1 MLDRRRALVAMAGMA
16 VALGPFAVAPALA
29 AFPEKPV
36 TMVVGFGPG
45 GMTDVTSRLLAQK
58 LETILGSTVV
68 VENKPGAGGVLA
80 VNSVGQMPAD
90 GYTIVS
96 LLTDGPFTST
106 YQNKPIDFS
115 KWAIVGGYMP
125 QERVMFAHKSA
136 PFNTFQEMVT
146 YAKSN
151 PVTFA
156 DGGAFWSSRVVE
168 AFGKKHGLQLRL
180 VPFRSG
186 AEGSAAIL
194 GGHVMIAETG
204 VGTSAWKAAK
214 KGDLKILA
222 TLSPGGLKD
231 YGMPEVPTLDK
242 LGADY
247 VVRIFYGFAASAATP
262 PDRLEKLRSAFKAA
276 VEDPEV
282 QEKMKALDLTPMWID
297 PKTYEETLRSVTR
310 DAEKLRAYLAN

>member
-1 MLDRRRALVAMAGMA
+1 MIDRRRALGVLGAAAALFGGLWSVPA
-16 VALGPFAVAPALA
+16 VAE
-29 AFPEKPV
+29 FPDKPV
-36 TMVVGFGPG
+36 TMVVGFGAG
-45 GMTDVTSRLLAQK
+45 GMTDVSSRMLAQK
-58 LETILGSTVV
+58 LEKTLGVNVV

-80 VNSVGQMPAD
+80 INSVGQMPAD

-96 LLTDGPFTST
+96 MLTDGPFTST
-106 YQNKPIDFS
+106 YQGKPIDFT

-125 QERVMFAHKSA
+125 QERVVFAHKSA
-136 PFNTFQEMVT
+136 PFNTFQEMVAF
-146 YAKSN
+146 AKSN

-168 AFGKKHGLQLRL
+168 AYGKKNGLQLRL

-222 TLSPGGLKD
+222 TLSLGGLKPF
-231 YGMPEVPTLDK
+231 GMADVPTLDK

-247 VVRIFYGFAASAATP
+247 VVRIFYGYAVSAATP
-262 PDRLEKLRSAFKAA
+262 PDRIAKLRASFKAA
-276 VEDPEV
+276 VEDAEI
-282 QEKMKALDLTPMWID
+282 QEKLKALDLTPMWID
-297 PKTYEETLRSVTR
+297 PKEYESTLRSVTD
-310 DAEKLRAYLAN
+310 DANKLRAYLAK

>member
-1 MLDRRRALVAMAGMA
+1 MIDRRRALISLCGA
-16 VALGPFAVAPALA
+16 VGLLGGPLVAPSVA
-29 AFPEKPV
+29 AYPDKPI

-45 GMTDVTSRLLAQK
+45 GMTDVSSRMMAQK
-58 LETILGSTVV
+58 LEKALGVNVV

-80 VNSVGQMPAD
+80 INSVGQMPAD
-90 GYTIVS
+90 GQTIVS
-96 LLTDGPFTST
+96 FLTDGSFTST
-106 YQNKPIDFS
+106 YQNKPIDLS

-125 QERVMFAHKSA
+125 QERVLFAHKST

-146 YAKSN
+146 FAKAN

-168 AFGKKHGLQLRL
+168 AFGKKNGLQLRL

-222 TLSPGGLKD
+222 TLSPGGLKPFGLAD
-231 YGMPEVPTLDK
+231 VPTLDK

-247 VVRIFYGFAASAATP
+247 VVRVVYGYAAPAATP
-262 PDRLEKLRSAFKAA
+262 PDRLEKLRAAFKAA

-297 PKTYEETLRSVTR
+297 PKTFEGTLRSVTG
-310 DAEKLRAYLAN
+310 DAEKLRVYLAK

>member
-1 MLDRRRALVAMAGMA
+1 MIDRRRALGVVGGVAGL
-16 VALGPFAVAPALA
+16 LGGLWSIPEVA
-29 AFPEKPV
+29 AFPDKPV
-36 TMVVGFGPG
+36 TMVVGFGAG
-45 GMTDVTSRLLAQK
+45 GMTDVSSRLLAQK
-58 LETILGSTVV
+58 LEKTLGVNVV

-80 VNSVGQMPAD
+80 INSVGQMPAD

-96 LLTDGPFTST
+96 MLTDGPFTST
-106 YQNKPIDFS
+106 YQGKPIDFS
-115 KWAIVGGYMP
+115 KWAVVGGYMP
-125 QERVMFAHKSA
+125 QERVVFAHKSA
-136 PFNTFQEMVT
+136 PFNTFEEMVAF
-146 YAKSN
+146 AKSN

-222 TLSPGGLKD
+222 TLSPGGLKPF
-231 YGMPEVPTLDK
+231 GMADVPTLDK

-247 VVRIFYGFAASAATP
+247 VVRIFYGYAVSAATP
-262 PDRLEKLRSAFKAA
+262 PDRIEKLRASFKAA
-276 VEDPEV
+276 VEDPEM
-282 QEKMKALDLTPMWID
+282 QEKLKALDLTPMWIE
-297 PKTYEETLRSVTR
+297 PKEYEATLRSVTD
-310 DAEKLRAYLAN
+310 DANKLRAYLAK

>member
-1 MLDRRRALVAMAGMA
+1 MIDRRRALVALVGAAGVLGGPMVGPSMAA
-16 VALGPFAVAPALA
+16 YPD
-29 AFPEKPV
+29 KPI
-36 TMVVGFGPG
+36 TMVVGFGAG
-45 GMTDVTSRLLAQK
+45 GMTDVSSRMLAQK
-58 LETILGSTVV
+58 LEATLGVNVV

-80 VNSVGQMPAD
+80 INSVGQMPAD
-90 GYTIVS
+90 GQTIVS
-96 LLTDGPFTST
+96 FLTDGSFTST
-106 YQNKPIDFS
+106 YQKKPIDLS

-125 QERVMFAHKSA
+125 QERVVFAHKST
-136 PFNTFQEMVT
+136 PFNTFQEMVEF
-146 YAKSN
+146 AKSN

-168 AFGKKHGLQLRL
+168 AFGKKHNLQLRL

-214 KGDLKILA
+214 NGELKILA
-222 TLSPGGLKD
+222 TLSPGGLKPFGLPD
-231 YGMPEVPTLDK
+231 VPTLDK
-242 LGADY
+242 LGSDY
-247 VVRIFYGFAASAATP
+247 VVRVVYGYAASAATP
-262 PDRLEKLRSAFKAA
+262 PDRLEKLRAAFKAA

-297 PKTYEETLRSVTR
+297 PKPFEETLKSVTG
-310 DAEKLRAYLAN
+310 DAEALRAYLAK

>member
-1 MLDRRRALVAMAGMA
+1 
-16 VALGPFAVAPALA
+16 
-29 AFPEKPV
+29 
-36 TMVVGFGPG
+36 MVVGFGAG
-45 GMTDVTSRLLAQK
+45 GMTDVSSRLLAQK
-58 LETILGSTVV
+58 LENALGGTVV

-80 VNSVGQMPAD
+80 INAVGQMPAD
-90 GYTIVS
+90 GHTSVS
-96 LLTDGPFTST
+96 FLTDGPFTST

-125 QERVMFAHKSA
+125 QERVVFAHKST
-136 PFNTFQEMVT
+136 PFNTFQEMVAF
-146 YAKSN
+146 AKAN

-168 AFGKKHGLQLRL
+168 AYGKKHGLQLRL

-204 VGTSAWKAAK
+204 VGTSAWAAAK

-222 TLSPGGLKD
+222 TLSPGGLKPF
-231 YGMPEVPTLDK
+231 GMPDVPTLDK

-247 VVRIFYGFAASAATP
+247 VVRIFYGYAAPSATP
-262 PDRLEKLRSAFKAA
+262 PDRLAKLRAAFKAA
-276 VEDPEV
+276 VEDPEI
-282 QEKMKALDLTPMWID
+282 QTKLKALDLTPMWID
-297 PKTYEETLRSVTR
+297 PKVYEETLRSVTG
-310 DAEKLRAYLAN
+310 DAEKLRVYLAK